1 MLRHRCVC
9 CSCHRWPRFKTTTDR
24 HLQITGLLAAP
35 PYVGT
40 LWRGVNVN
48 LSATYIVDTIFRWW
62 RFSSC
67 TTDGKAREPPFS
79 QAKRA
84 VCDPWYP
91 S

>member
-1 MLRHRCVC
+1 M
-9 CSCHRWPRFKTTTDR
+9 
-24 HLQITGLLAAP
+24 
-35 PYVGT
+35 GT

-84 VCDPWYP
+84 VCDPWYQLTRDTTHHTRMCLLTERLRTTIL
-91 S
+91 